1 MADKNIGALP
11 QAPNLNDDSL
21 MVVEQQG
28 TAMKM
33 TGAQFKEFGKLGV
46 MQDVGELVEEAQ
58 AAADRAADA
67 VRSVVDMTVEAS
79 TLDSGAP
86 ATVTKTIK
94 QGKVNLSFGLPR
106 GAQGVPGPEGKEGPR
121 GPQGVPGTGL
131 KILGYYDAKEDLEA
145 AVTDP
150 KAGDAYG
157 VGAEAPYD
165 IYIFDGVAN
174 AWKNNGPMSGG
185 GGGGVVPENVV
196 TSEGGASF
204 EYGAEAGAAPH
215 VITLT
220 NEEEPPL
227 TAEDVNYNDTQT
239 VKDAIDGLKA
249 SVSDGKALIASA
261 ITDKGV
267 DTAQDATFS
276 QLAENI
282 GRITTGTDTSDATAG
297 AGDILSPKTAYTAS
311 GKVTGRIPSLGAQ
324 TITPGT
330 SARSIAGGQY
340 LSGPQTIA
348 GDPNLTSAS
357 IKKGVSIFGVAGA
370 VESTFKA
377 TLTVTVEAGAEVR
390 AACGEQSISALSTNG
405 TVVLELPSEGK
416 WRVTAAR
423 GMTQYSTAI
432 VDVTSSYQAA
442 LTAEIYIEYYG
453 AAPVLSAAR
462 SNLAAPP
469 VSGWTSEHRL
479 TVFAGGNTAPNAPV
493 AGRTYQSDAA
503 DAYNENLTKT
513 TLQNLFQ
520 KRQDLAAANL
530 LDFMLFA
537 GGWYQSGL
545 ENFCCDTVDM
555 YDGSGSHSYMITPL
569 SAPRAHMGAA
579 AVDGHILFGGGW
591 NVVTRVESSA
601 VDAYDSAGTRTS
613 APVLAGASSLR
624 TRTVGRG
631 TPDGEYALFANLHSV
646 TAYDTKLVRSTPSA
660 LGVVRGGYT
669 AANAGN
675 YTLFAGG
682 DSKEKGDVVEAYDL
696 FLTRTTPQALAAG
709 REAPA
714 AASLDGYAV
723 FTGGLV
729 PGEDY
734 KYPGGAD
741 VYNAQ
746 LVRTGSDNGLLAEG
760 AAGTVVG
767 GFALFGGGCRYA
779 PTGTTVTRYNTVS
792 AFHRVIRG

>member
-1 MADKNIGALP
+1 MADRSIGALP
-11 QAPNLNDDSL
+11 QAPNLDDDSL

-33 TGAQFKEFGKLGV
+33 TGAQFKEFGRLGV
-46 MQDVGELVEEAQ
+46 MQDVGDLVEEAQ
-58 AAADRAADA
+58 AAADRASDA

-86 ATVTKTIK
+86 ATVTKTMR
-94 QGKVNLSFGLPR
+94 QGKVQLAFGLPR
-106 GAQGVPGPEGKEGPR
+106 GQRGVPGPEGQAGPR
-121 GPQGVPGTGL
+121 GPKGDTGSGL
-131 KILGYYDAKEDLEA
+131 EIAGRYDA
-145 AVTDP
+145 P
-150 KAGDAYG
+150 GDVPEPQEGKSYYIGTA
-157 VGAEAPYD
+157 APYD
-165 IYIFDGVAN
+165 LYTYLDGV
-174 AWKNNGPMSGG
+174 WVNNGPLSG
-185 GGGGVVPENVV
+185 GGGGVVPGDVV

-204 EYGAEAGAAPH
+204 AYGEGVGGAPH
-215 VITLT
+215 VITFT
-220 NEEEPPL
+220 GEEEPPL
-227 TAEDVNYNDTQT
+227 TAEDVSYSGEQT
-239 VKDAIDGLKA
+239 VKEAIDGLKA

-267 DTAQDATFS
+267 DTAQDAAFS
-276 QLAENI
+276 QMAENI
-282 GRITTGTDTSDATAG
+282 GRIATGMDTSDATAG
-297 AGDILSPKTAYTAS
+297 AGDILSPKTAYTAA
-311 GKVTGRIPSLGAQ
+311 GRVTGRIPSLGAQ

-330 SARSIAGGQY
+330 SAKSIAGGQY
-340 LSGPQTIA
+340 LSGPQTIP
-348 GDPNLTSAS
+348 GDPNLTSS
-357 IKKGVSIFGVAGA
+357 NIKKGVSIFGVAGA

-442 LTAEIYIEYYG
+442 LTAEIYVEYYG

-479 TVFAGGNTAPNAPV
+479 TVFAGGNTAPNDPV

-503 DAYNENLTKT
+503 DAYNEDLTKT

-555 YDGSGSHSYMITPL
+555 YDGSGSHSHMITPL

-579 AVDGHILFGGGW
+579 SVGSHILFGGGW
-591 NVVTRVESSA
+591 NVVTKAESSA

-613 APVLAGASSLR
+613 APVLSSASSLR

-746 LVRTGSDNGLLAEG
+746 LVRTGSDNGHSAEN

-792 AFHRVIRG
+792 AFHRVIGG